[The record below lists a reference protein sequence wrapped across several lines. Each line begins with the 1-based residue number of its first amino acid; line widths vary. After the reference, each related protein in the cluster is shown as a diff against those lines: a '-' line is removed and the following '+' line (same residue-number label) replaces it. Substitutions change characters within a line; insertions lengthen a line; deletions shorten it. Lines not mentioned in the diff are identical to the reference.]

1 MSKISLTTGD
11 LSKLLK
17 KPGSIYSAPGGT
29 ALPVPAVGTAAGI
42 ITSAWLAPWIP
53 EGYTDDGFEFHPGQI
68 QTDNVE
74 VEELL
79 DPASVEPTGRVIKC
93 SYNLVQIT
101 PDTFARALNGAKI
114 TRTGAV
120 DATTG
125 VDSRLADLE
134 PLPLGSEVR
143 RMIGW
148 QSNDDTM
155 RVVLKQCF
163 QTGDPTFHPRKGAN
177 KATLGFDWTIEAPA
191 DGTQPW
197 KVWMTGARSVG

>member
-1 MSKISLTTGD
+1 MSLTVGD

-17 KPGSIYSAPGGT
+17 KPGSIFTAPGGT
-29 ALPVPAVGTAAGI
+29 ALPVPTVVGGI
-42 ITSAWLAPWIP
+42 ITSAWPAPWSAK
-53 EGYTDDGFEFHPGQI
+53 GYTDDGFEFHPGQI
-68 QTDNVE
+68 QTDNVD

-101 PDTFARALNGAKI
+101 PETFAEALNGARI
-114 TRTGAV
+114 TRSGAL

-125 VDSRLADLE
+125 ADTRLAELE

-148 QSNDDTM
+148 QATDDTM

-163 QTGDPTFHPRKGAN
+163 QTGDPNFHPRKGAN
-177 KATLGFDWTIEAPA
+177 KAVLGFDWTIEAPA
-191 DGTQPW
+191 DGSQPW
-197 KVWMTGARSVG
+197 KIWMAGARSV